1 MEIINADVPD
11 SFDLYDLSDLHVGS
25 PLCSIGAL
33 QEVIDEVAANP
44 KARLICKGD
53 AIECILPNDKRY
65 SHTGIMDE
73 YKTPQAQAEKVIE
86 LFSPIKNKILAWG
99 IGNHELK
106 IINTADLG
114 RYMAKELNV
123 PYGAYNFKIIYTSK
137 KDKSYMFRT
146 YHTHGWGGS
155 QSNAKDDIQR
165 DANMRASLKHKLA
178 KSGHADCIYMSRGH
192 DHQLTVVEPTIQN
205 RLYLTDDGTQIHQHY
220 RQHTDQSASFIPPDA
235 RWYATTGSFRKMYSP
250 SGSFAT
256 DYAEM
261 AGYSPSEI
269 GFVKV
274 IVKDKQIV
282 DVQKTVV

>member
-1 MEIINADVPD
+1 MELITAIVPED
-11 SFDLYDLSDLHVGS
+11 FVLYDMSDLHVGS
-25 PLCSIGAL
+25 PLCSIGAI
-33 QEVIDEVAANP
+33 QEVVAEIAANP
-44 KARLICKGD
+44 KARVIVKGD

-65 SHTGIMDE
+65 VHTGIMDE
-73 YKTPQAQAEKVIE
+73 YKTPKAQADVVID
-86 LFSPIKNKILAWG
+86 LFMPIKKKILAWG
-99 IGNHELK
+99 IGNHCLRL
-106 IINTADLG
+106 INTIDLAK
-114 RYMAKELNV
+114 YMADSLGV

-165 DANMRASLKHKLA
+165 DANLRASLKHKLA

>member
-1 MEIINADVPD
+1 MELITAVVPED
-11 SFDLYDLSDLHVGS
+11 FVLYDMSDLHVGS
-25 PLCSIGAL
+25 PLCSIGAI
-33 QEVIDEVAANP
+33 QEVVAEIAANP
-44 KARLICKGD
+44 KARVIVKGD

-65 SHTGIMDE
+65 VHTGIMDE
-73 YKTPQAQAEKVIE
+73 YKTPKAQADVVID
-86 LFSPIKNKILAWG
+86 LFMPIKKKILAWG
-99 IGNHELK
+99 IGNHCLRL
-106 IINTADLG
+106 INTIDLAK
-114 RYMAKELNV
+114 YMADSLGV
-123 PYGAYNFKIIYTSK
+123 PYGAYNFKVSYYSK
-137 KDKSYMFRT
+137 KDNSYMFKT

-165 DANMRASLKHKLA
+165 DANLRASLKHKLA

>member
-1 MEIINADVPD
+1 MEIITAVVPD
-11 SFDLYDLSDLHVGS
+11 DFVLYDMSDLHIGS
-25 PLCSIGAL
+25 PLCSLGAL
-33 QEVIDEVAANP
+33 QEVIAEVAANP

-65 SHTGIMDE
+65 SHAGVMDD

-86 LFSPIKNKILAWG
+86 LFTPIKKKILAWG
-99 IGNHELK
+99 IGNHCLK

-114 RYMAKELNV
+114 RYMAIELGV
-123 PYGAYNFKIIYTSK
+123 PYGAYNFKIIYYSK
-137 KDKSYMFRT
+137 KDNTYMFRT
-146 YHTHGWGGS
+146 YHTHGWGSS

-192 DHQLTVVEPTIQN
+192 DHQLMVVEPTIQN
-205 RLYLTDDGTQIHQHY
+205 RLYLTDDGEQIHQQY
-220 RQHTDQSASFIPPDA
+220 RQHTDQTAAFIPPDA

-250 SGSFAT
+250 SGSYAT

-261 AGYSPSEI
+261 AGYAPSEI

-274 IVKDKQIV
+274 IVKDRQIV
-282 DVQKTVV
+282 EVQKTVV